1 MWDFIKIYVP
11 IGLLIAAGFLF
22 TWQFVDPAPPKALVI
37 ATGSPDGAYTDYA
50 KRYQKVLAEAG
61 LQVTIRHTAG
71 ATENL
76 GLLNDPKSGVDVA
89 FVQGGIGDPFGAPKL
104 VSLGSVF
111 LEPLWLF
118 VRASGDV
125 KRINDLKGKRIALGN
140 LGSGTRVLAKT
151 MLVANGIDDEN
162 ATFQSIGGSQAAQ
175 ALASGEIDAAFFVSA
190 RVSDSMASLIR
201 NPAVRILNFA
211 RAETYTRLYS
221 YLSRIQVPEGVLALD
236 ANIPPTSLDLVAP
249 TAALV
254 ARDDLHPALID
265 LVLGAANRVHQ
276 PGNHFTPANTFPSP
290 NFVDFPLSSDAR
302 RYFKS
307 GPTFL
312 RRVLPFW
319 AAVLVERLLIMLVPL
334 ITIMIP
340 LFKIAPPAYRWGVR
354 RKILRWYKEL
364 REIEAVVYVGE
375 NVPSREELE
384 TRLDEM
390 QREAGHLKLP
400 LGYAEQLY
408 HLRLHIAFVKQLMM
422 ASAEESP
429 AKAPA

>member
-1 MWDFIKIYVP
+1 VH
-11 IGLLIAAGFLF
+11 AA
-22 TWQFVDPAPPKALVI
+22 
-37 ATGSPDGAYTDYA
+37 S
-50 KRYQKVLAEAG
+50 
-61 LQVTIRHTAG
+61 
-71 ATENL
+71 N
-76 GLLNDPKSGVDVA
+76 
-89 FVQGGIGDPFGAPKL
+89 
-104 VSLGSVF
+104 
-111 LEPLWLF
+111 
-118 VRASGDV
+118 V
-125 KRINDLKGKRIALGN
+125 KRINGLKSKRIALGN
-140 LGSGTRVLAKT
+140 PGSGTRVLAKT
-151 MLVANGIDDEN
+151 ILLANGIDDEN
-162 ATFQSIGGSQAAQ
+162 AAFQSIGGSKAAQ
-175 ALASGEIDAAFFVSA
+175 ALAAGEVDAAFFVSA
-190 RVSDSMASLIR
+190 RVTDGMSALIR
-201 NPAVRILNFA
+201 NPAIRVVNFP
-211 RAETYTRLYS
+211 RAETYKRLYS
-221 YLSRIQVPEGVLALD
+221 YLLRIQAPEGVLAPE
-236 ANIPPTSLDLVAP
+236 ANVPPRNLDLVAP
-249 TAALV
+249 TTALV
-254 ARDDLHPALID
+254 TRNDLHPALID

-276 PGNHFTPANTFPSP
+276 PGNLFTPADTFPSP

-390 QREAGHLKLP
+390 QREAGHIKLP

-408 HLRLHIAFVKQLMM
+408 HLRLHIAFVKKLMM